1 MRFEDR
7 LRDSA
12 KRLMEEE
19 NSRLVVPKNPRG
31 NSKLNW
37 GWIATPAA
45 AVVGILFGMSLPMMK
60 QSTDV
65 NADGLGMMA
74 QLRDTVFV
82 ENDIIDT
89 VYITKTIEKQKVV
102 EMQKIV
108 EKVVWKDRVQEQQ
121 SVAQTDIVDSL
132 DFESECASIAC
143 DGMDY
148 AFFRRK

>member
-45 AVVGILFGMSLPMMK
+45 AVVGILFGMSLPMTNP
-60 QSTDV
+60 SSDGDTDR
-65 NADGLGMMA
+65 LGMTA
-74 QLRDTVFV
+74 QLRDTVFMN
-82 ENDIIDT
+82 NDIIDT

-102 EMQKIV
+102 E
-108 EKVVWKDRVQEQQ
+108 KVVWKDRGQEQQ
-121 SVAQTDIVDSL
+121 TIAQTDIVDSL
-132 DFESECASIAC
+132 DFESECTSLAC
-143 DGMDY
+143 DGIDY
-148 AFFRRK
+148 AYFRRK

>member
-1 MRFEDR
+1 MKFEDR

-12 KRLMEEE
+12 KRLMKEE

-45 AVVGILFGMSLPMMK
+45 AVVGILFGMSLPMTK
-60 QSTDV
+60 NHENT
-65 NADGLGMMA
+65 GMMA
-74 QLRDTVFV
+74 QLRDTVYV
-82 ENDIIDT
+82 ESDIIDT

-102 EMQKIV
+102 ERQKIV
-108 EKVVWKDRVQEQQ
+108 EKVVWRDRVQEQKEI
-121 SVAQTDIVDSL
+121 AQTDILDSI
-132 DFESECASIAC
+132 DFESECTSIAC
-143 DGMDY
+143 DGIDY

>member
-1 MRFEDR
+1 MKFEDR

-12 KRLMEEE
+12 KRLMKEE

-45 AVVGILFGMSLPMMK
+45 AVVGILFGMSLPRTK
-60 QSTDV
+60 NQE
-65 NADGLGMMA
+65 NIGMMA
-74 QLRDTVFV
+74 QLRDTVYV
-82 ENDIIDT
+82 ESDLIDT

-102 EMQKIV
+102 ERQKIV
-108 EKVVWKDRVQEQQ
+108 EKVVWKDRVQEQKI
-121 SVAQTDIVDSL
+121 AQTDILDSI
-132 DFESECASIAC
+132 DFESECTSIAC
-143 DGMDY
+143 DGIDY

>member
-1 MRFEDR
+1 MKFEDR

-19 NSRLVVPKNPRG
+19 NSQLVVPKNPRG

-45 AVVGILFGMSLPMMK
+45 AVVGILFGMSLK
-60 QSTDV
+60 KKKNLENT
-65 NADGLGMMA
+65 GMMA
-74 QLRDTVFV
+74 QLRDTVYV
-82 ENDIIDT
+82 ESDLIDT

-102 EMQKIV
+102 ERRKIV
-108 EKVVWKDRVQEQQ
+108 EKVVWRDRVQEQKEI
-121 SVAQTDIVDSL
+121 AQTDIIDSI
-132 DFESECASIAC
+132 DIESQCTSIAC
-143 DGMDY
+143 DGIDY

>member
-1 MRFEDR
+1 MKFEDR

-12 KRLMEEE
+12 KRLMKEE

-45 AVVGILFGMSLPMMK
+45 AVVGILFGMSLPMTK
-60 QSTDV
+60 NQENIGV
-65 NADGLGMMA
+65 MA
-74 QLRDTVFV
+74 QLRDTVYV
-82 ENDIIDT
+82 ESDIIDT

-102 EMQKIV
+102 ERRKIV
-108 EKVVWKDRVQEQQ
+108 EKVVWRDRVQEQKI
-121 SVAQTDIVDSL
+121 AQTDILDSI
-132 DFESECASIAC
+132 DFESECTSIAC
-143 DGMDY
+143 DGIDY

>member
-1 MRFEDR
+1 MKFEDR

-45 AVVGILFGMSLPMMK
+45 AVVGILFGMSLPMTK
-60 QSTDV
+60 NQE
-65 NADGLGMMA
+65 NIGMMA
-74 QLRDTVFV
+74 QLRDTVYV
-82 ENDIIDT
+82 ESDLIDT

-102 EMQKIV
+102 ERQKIV
-108 EKVVWKDRVQEQQ
+108 EKVVWKDRVQEQKI
-121 SVAQTDIVDSL
+121 AQTDILDSI
-132 DFESECASIAC
+132 DFESECTSIAC
-143 DGMDY
+143 DGIDY

>member
-12 KRLMEEE
+12 KRLMEDE

-45 AVVGILFGMSLPMMK
+45 AVVGILFGMSLPMTTP
-60 QSTDV
+60 SSDGDTDR
-65 NADGLGMMA
+65 LGMTA
-74 QLRDTVFV
+74 QLRDTVFMN
-82 ENDIIDT
+82 NDIIDT

-102 EMQKIV
+102 E
-108 EKVVWKDRVQEQQ
+108 KVVWKDRGQEQQ
-121 SVAQTDIVDSL
+121 TIAQTDIVDSL
-132 DFESECASIAC
+132 DFESECTSLAC
-143 DGMDY
+143 DGIDY
-148 AFFRRK
+148 AYFKRK

>member
-19 NSRLVVPKNPRG
+19 NSRLVVPENPRG
-31 NSKLNW
+31 KGKLNW

-102 EMQKIV
+102 E
-108 EKVVWKDRVQEQQ
+108 KVVWKDRGQEQQ
-121 SVAQTDIVDSL
+121 SIAQYCR
-132 DFESECASIAC
+132 FPR
-143 DGMDY
+143 
-148 AFFRRK
+148 F

>member
-1 MRFEDR
+1 MKFEDR

-31 NSKLNW
+31 KSKLNW

-45 AVVGILFGMSLPMMK
+45 AVVGILFGMSLPMTNN
-60 QSTDV
+60 QEDTGAV
-65 NADGLGMMA
+65 A
-74 QLRDTVFV
+74 QLRDTIFL

-89 VYITKTIEKQKVV
+89 VFITKTIEKQKVV
-102 EMQKIV
+102 E
-108 EKVVWKDRVQEQQ
+108 KVVWKDRVQDQQ
-121 SVAQTDIVDSL
+121 NIAQTEILDSL
-132 DFESECASIAC
+132 DFESQCTSIAC
-143 DGMDY
+143 DGIDY

>member
-1 MRFEDR
+1 MKFEDR

-12 KRLMEEE
+12 KRLMKEE

-45 AVVGILFGMSLPMMK
+45 AVVGILFGMSLPMTK
-60 QSTDV
+60 NQE
-65 NADGLGMMA
+65 NIGMMA
-74 QLRDTVFV
+74 QLRDTVYV
-82 ENDIIDT
+82 ESDLIDT

-102 EMQKIV
+102 ERQKIV
-108 EKVVWKDRVQEQQ
+108 EKVLWRDRVQEQKI
-121 SVAQTDIVDSL
+121 AQTDILDSI
-132 DFESECASIAC
+132 DFESECTSIAC
-143 DGMDY
+143 DGIDY

>member
-1 MRFEDR
+1 MKFEDR

-12 KRLMEEE
+12 KRLMKEE

-45 AVVGILFGMSLPMMK
+45 AVVGILFGMSLPMTK
-60 QSTDV
+60 NQE
-65 NADGLGMMA
+65 NIGMMA
-74 QLRDTVFV
+74 QLRDTVYV
-82 ENDIIDT
+82 ESDLIDT

-102 EMQKIV
+102 ERQKIV
-108 EKVVWKDRVQEQQ
+108 EKVVWRDRVQEQKEI
-121 SVAQTDIVDSL
+121 AQTDILDSI
-132 DFESECASIAC
+132 DFEPECTSIAC
-143 DGMDY
+143 DGIDY

>member
-12 KRLMEEE
+12 KRLMKEE

-45 AVVGILFGMSLPMMK
+45 AVVGILFGMSLPMTK
-60 QSTDV
+60 NQE
-65 NADGLGMMA
+65 NIGMMA
-74 QLRDTVFV
+74 QLRDTVYV
-82 ENDIIDT
+82 GNETIDT

-102 EMQKIV
+102 ERQKIV
-108 EKVVWKDRVQEQQ
+108 EKVVWKDRVQEQKI
-121 SVAQTDIVDSL
+121 AQTDILDSI
-132 DFESECASIAC
+132 DFESECTSIAC
-143 DGMDY
+143 DGIDY